1 MSTNLMWLLYFGDVV
16 HGLSVISALV
26 LFLGLVAFLMWGIF
40 ATTDDDPP
48 RYPTSATVATVFAA
62 AVLIVVPSKQT
73 IYASA
78 AIYVT
83 GEAASTEEFVL
94 VREILKRELK
104 KMVEEK

>member
-16 HGLSVISALV
+16 HGIAGICFGILIIGALSLIVWVPFGMSD
-26 LFLGLVAFLMWGIF
+26 GMK
-40 ATTDDDPP
+40 
-48 RYPTSATVATVFAA
+48 YPTSAIVAMVFAA
-62 AVLIVVPSKQT
+62 AMLIITPSKQT

>member
-16 HGLSVISALV
+16 RGLSAISALV
-26 LFLGLVAFLMWGIF
+26 LFLGLVAFLMWAIF
-40 ATTDDDPP
+40 AMTDDDPP
-48 RYPTSATVATVFAA
+48 RYPTSAIVAMVFAA

-78 AIYVT
+78 AIYVA
-83 GEAASTEEFVL
+83 GEASATEEFAL

-104 KMVEEK
+104 KMVEAK

>member
-16 HGLSVISALV
+16 RGLNTIAALV
-26 LFLGLVAFLMWGIF
+26 LFLGLVSVGMWALF
-40 ATTDDDPP
+40 AIDDEDVP
-48 RYPTSATVATVFAA
+48 RYPTSAIVAMVFAA
-62 AVLIVVPSKQT
+62 ALLIVVPSKRT